1 MDGDSID
8 GDSVVIA
15 QAETAEEAPA
25 TAEPAPVDY
34 DDLSE
39 EVQAEAEHGP
49 EGEYGEAA
57 GGDWSYVWLLVALVI
72 LIVIAYRP
80 AKRAILGAL
89 DARSARIKNELDE
102 AQRLR
107 EEAQAA
113 LASFQRRQ
121 RDAMSEADEI
131 IAHAR
136 EDAERMRKQ
145 ALEDLEQVLARR
157 EQLAMERIDQAEAN
171 AAAEVRNVAVD
182 VAITASR
189 RLIAEQMDQKRA
201 QRLVDEAIADLPNR
215 LH

>member
-1 MDGDSID
+1 MDEDTTI
-8 GDSVVIA
+8 VA
-15 QAETAEEAPA
+15 QAETNAEESPA
-25 TAEPAPVDY
+25 VAEPAPVEY
-34 DDLSE
+34 DGLSE

-49 EGEYGEAA
+49 EGAHGEAA

-72 LIVIAYRP
+72 LIAIAYRP

-89 DARSARIKNELDE
+89 DARSARIKNELDD

-136 EDAERMRKQ
+136 EDAERVRKQ
-145 ALEDLEQVLARR
+145 AMEDLEQVLARR

-182 VAITASR
+182 VAIAASR

-201 QRLVDEAIADLPNR
+201 QRLVDEAIADLPKR

>member
-182 VAITASR
+182 VAIAASR

>member
-1 MDGDSID
+1 MD
-8 GDSVVIA
+8 
-15 QAETAEEAPA
+15 EEEAVGQEGAAEDRPA
-25 TAEPAPVDY
+25 AAEPAPVEY
-34 DDLSE
+34 DELTE
-39 EVQAEAEHGP
+39 EMQAEVGHGAEAEH
-49 EGEYGEAA
+49 GEAA
-57 GGDWSYVWLLVALVI
+57 GGDWAELWLLVALVI
-72 LIVIAYRP
+72 LIAIAFRP

-89 DARSARIKNELDE
+89 DARSARIKAELDD

-131 IAHAR
+131 IRHAK

-145 ALEDLEQVLARR
+145 AMEDLEQVLARR

-182 VAITASR
+182 VAIAASR
-189 RLIAEQMDQKRA
+189 RLIADQLDEKKA
-201 QRLVDEAIADLPNR
+201 QGLIDEAIADLPKR